1 MTYEEVLNG
10 EIDPYNLHI
19 INSKYR
25 ENTKSLRDQ
34 IKLLI
39 EISETI
45 SKILELFETE

>member
-1 MTYEEVLNG
+1 MVYEEILNRK
-10 EIDPYNLHI
+10 IDPSNLNN

-25 ENTKSLRDQ
+25 ENTKSLSNQ